1 MTMKNSDVFK
11 AYIDAF
17 TAGDLDTARNYIAD
31 DFTFNGPMLKATNKK
46 EFFDNISPDLLSMTR
61 GYTML
66 RQFED
71 GDEVCSIYEYNL
83 ETPVGQ
89 GAVYMVEW
97 NKVRDGQLTS
107 ARLLFDTAQFSALM
121 SG

>member
-1 MTMKNSDVFK
+1 MKNSDAFK